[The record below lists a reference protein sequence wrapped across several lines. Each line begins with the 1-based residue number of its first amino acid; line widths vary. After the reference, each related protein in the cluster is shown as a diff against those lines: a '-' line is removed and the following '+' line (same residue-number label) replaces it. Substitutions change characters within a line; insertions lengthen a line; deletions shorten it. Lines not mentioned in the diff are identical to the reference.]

1 MKLWKYFVVN
11 RNKKYSY
18 FAFVSSWWVATK
30 FGSLGRAICWTPTLR
45 IQVLRMMT
53 YQEVRERTQTSA
65 GQFLQND
72 QLDRPEISKPRRVW
86 VRNAFVV
93 LRCLRFTDRLLLQFY
108 EFILAD
114 LYFRQNCDWCAARFG
129 NDGHIRLPSPSCL
142 PPPANTSSCTTKW
155 SCFQMQKAA
164 QECRLYLLQQLFP
177 RPSLKLGDFSWVHLS
192 IP

>member
-108 EFILAD
+108 EFMLAD

-142 PPPANTSSCTTKW
+142 QPTPAAVQLNGAASRCRRQLRNVVYTYFSSY
-155 SCFQMQKAA
+155 SQGPA
-164 QECRLYLLQQLFP
+164 
-177 RPSLKLGDFSWVHLS
+177 SN
-192 IP
+192 